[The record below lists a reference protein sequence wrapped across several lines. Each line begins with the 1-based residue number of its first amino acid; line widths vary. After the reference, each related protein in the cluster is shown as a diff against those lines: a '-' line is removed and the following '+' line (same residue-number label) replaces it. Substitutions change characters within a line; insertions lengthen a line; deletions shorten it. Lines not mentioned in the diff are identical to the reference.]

1 MVQRYGLEVNGGA
14 ELLCRL
20 VAQRLSRHHEVEV
33 ITTCAKDYITW
44 KDEYRPGREVING
57 VTILRFPVDR
67 QRDVRK
73 FEKISEEI
81 FGQASIEERAHREE
95 KELEWM
101 KQQGPY
107 SAGLL
112 DYLKGNS
119 DRYDCF
125 IFVTYLYCTT
135 FFGLPLVKD
144 KAVLLPTAHDEPP
157 IYLSIFNPIFSS
169 PMAMIFNTEEEKHFV
184 DTRFK
189 TNIPGSVIGV
199 GIDPPSKIDPENFKR
214 KYGLTDYIIYA
225 GRIDE
230 SKGCL
235 ELFDYFLRYKR
246 ESRDDTKLVL
256 IGKAA
261 MKVAR
266 DPDIVSLGFVSDE
279 DKFNGI
285 AGSRLLIMPS
295 KYESFSIVIMEAWHC
310 RRPVLVNGRCEVLRG
325 HAIRSN
331 GGLWYRSYEE
341 FKECLDLLLSD
352 DGLRD
357 KLGQNGRKYVDEN
370 YSWDVVESKYLDFL
384 EKLAGS

>member
-44 KDEYRPGREVING
+44 KDEYSPGREEING
-57 VTILRFPVDR
+57 VSVLRFPVDR
-67 QRDVRK
+67 QRDMRK
-73 FEKISEEI
+73 FSHISEKV
-81 FGQASIEERAHREE
+81 FGQAHSEAR
-95 KELEWM
+95 ELEWM
-101 KQQGPY
+101 KEQGPY
-107 SAGLL
+107 STGLL
-112 DYLKGNS
+112 DYLKGNN

-144 KAVLLPTAHDEPP
+144 KAILLPTAHDEPP
-157 IYLSIFNPIFSS
+157 VYLSIFRPIFSL
-169 PMAMIFNTEEEKHFV
+169 PKAMIFNTEEEKHFV
-184 DTRFK
+184 DSMFK
-189 TNIPGSVIGV
+189 SQNTPSRVIGV
-199 GIDPPSKIDPENFKR
+199 GIDPPVEIDPESFKR
-214 KYGLTDYIIYA
+214 KYGLANYIIYA

-230 SKGCL
+230 SKGCQ
-235 ELFDYFLRYKR
+235 EMFDYFLRYKR
-246 ESRDDTKLVL
+246 ESREDIKLVL
-256 IGKAA
+256 LGRAA

-266 DPDIVSLGFVSDE
+266 DPSIISLGFVSDE

-310 RRPVLVNGRCEVLRG
+310 RRPVLVNGRSEVLRG

-331 GGLWYRSYEE
+331 GGLWYRSYDE
-341 FKECLDLLLSD
+341 FRECLKLMLSD
-352 DGLRD
+352 ERLSD
-357 KLGQNGRKYVDEN
+357 KLGQNGRKYVEEN
-370 YSWDVVESKYLDFL
+370 YSWDVVESKYRDFL
-384 EKLAGS
+384 EKLASS